1 MEPLCNVPPCDIFTW
16 SIYSIKSP
24 TSWNH
29 KYILFTPS
37 IHHPVSC
44 NKTHY
49 YYGPSGSDTS
59 VWCAARLWWGHG
71 HLEPWRWRRVEGL
84 VRGWLV
90 VTSADNGPTT
100 CHHQLG
106 SSSSHNKHGTQ
117 STFIRKHFWINMA
130 FDLRKKGAVK
140 RIVFWSDRLKM
151 TEICNDTI
159 KVLYIKI
166 IGEI

>member
-1 MEPLCNVPPCDIFTW
+1 MFPLCYVLFFTW

-37 IHHPVSC
+37 IHHPVIC

-71 HLEPWRWRRVEGL
+71 HLEPWRWRSVEGL
-84 VRGWLV
+84 VRRGWLV
-90 VTSADNGPTT
+90 VTSAECWQWPHYLPPPAGLQQSQQTRDTINFHPQTF
-100 CHHQLG
+100 L
-106 SSSSHNKHGTQ
+106 NKHG
-117 STFIRKHFWINMA
+117 
-130 FDLRKKGAVK
+130 LRSDKKIASK
-140 RIVFWSDRLKM
+140 RIVFWM
-151 TEICNDTI
+151 
-159 KVLYIKI
+159 
-166 IGEI
+166 IGVTVWIWCRCVMIP